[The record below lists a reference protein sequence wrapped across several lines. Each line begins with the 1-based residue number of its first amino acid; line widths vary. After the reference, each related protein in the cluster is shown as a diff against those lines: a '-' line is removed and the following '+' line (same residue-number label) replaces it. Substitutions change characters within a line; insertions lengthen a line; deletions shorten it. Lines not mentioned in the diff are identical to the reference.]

1 MERVCW
7 AFWPLFD
14 AMAATC
20 PERPRAPDDENGQ
33 LYTWSRMV
41 NTINKSMG
49 DVGEVQVKKQGT
61 DGAYYPVTETD
72 VAAVDLQMKVAQ
84 IARGI
89 KDWSPERKLQFSRE
103 ASGRVRYR
111 SSRPRL

>member
-1 MERVCW
+1 
-7 AFWPLFD
+7 
-14 AMAATC
+14 MAQTC
-20 PERPRAPDDENGQ
+20 QERPSAPDDESGR

-103 ASGRVRYR
+103 ASGRARYR

>member
-1 MERVCW
+1 
-7 AFWPLFD
+7 
-14 AMAATC
+14 MAQTC
-20 PERPRAPDDENGQ
+20 QERPSAPDDENGR

-61 DGAYYPVTETD
+61 DGAYYPVTDTD

-89 KDWSPERKLQFSRE
+89 KDWPPEKKLTFSRE
-103 ASGRVRYR
+103 ASERERAGSDSTCRVE
-111 SSRPRL
+111 LV

>member
-1 MERVCW
+1 MREGVLGVLAPFHTR
-7 AFWPLFD
+7 
-14 AMAATC
+14 MAATC

-61 DGAYYPVTETD
+61 DGAYYPVTDTD

-84 IARGI
+84 IARAI
-89 KDWSPERKLQFSRE
+89 KDWSPEKKLQFSRE
-103 ASGRVRYR
+103 ASGRATV
-111 SSRPRL
+111 